1 MYFESVSFSCCVDG
15 LWLLVFIGTFRFH
28 VPVCLNGCGSGVKIS
43 SDKNN
48 EDIGE
53 QTQLL
58 GCELTCWSE
67 AYDQKS
73 TNSAFKTLGIIYMD
87 IDTTK
92 YKLICAEIALIDC
105 WLRNVQRQIFM
116 HIQGKNK
123 FNGWKGGNDFFLPL
137 EKLWIFGHGR
147 KF

>member
-15 LWLLVFIGTFRFH
+15 LGLLVFIGTFRFH

-48 EDIGE
+48 EHIGE

-58 GCELTCWSE
+58 VCELTCWSE

-116 HIQGKNK
+116 HIHGKNK
-123 FNGWKGGNDFFLPL
+123 FNG
-137 EKLWIFGHGR
+137 
-147 KF
+147 